1 MKTIKQ
7 YKKHTSILLVT
18 ILISI
23 TGYTAYFINKNIN
36 INQSFIVDKKDLYF
50 SKLPSNFQDYKIL
63 QITDLHSM
71 EFDKDNKTLIYTIDK
86 LSPDVIFVTGD
97 MFSSSEL
104 KKEDNTY
111 NRDFDEESLP
121 GFQLLKNL
129 SQKYEII
136 YSTGNH
142 EEGIDSIFN
151 GKDWSLRNRYKDNAY
166 NRYIN
171 KLSNL
176 GIKFVDN
183 TYTTIQRGNQS
194 INVYGIYYYFLDEYA
209 KGNIPKG
216 DKDLDFLNTVDKNK
230 FNILL
235 SHNPTGAQTLKN
247 YEFDLVFSGHVH
259 GGIIRFFNKGLLD
272 PARKFFPKYNK
283 GLYEVGNTQLFV
295 STGLGNTKFMRINNS
310 PELNLI
316 TLKSK

>member
-1 MKTIKQ
+1 MRNF
-7 YKKHTSILLVT
+7 KKHIGLFSIIILVF
-18 ILISI
+18 IVA
-23 TGYTAYFINKNIN
+23 YTAYFINKNN
-36 INQSFIVDKKDLYF
+36 IANQSFIVNKQNISF
-50 SKLPSNFQDYKIL
+50 SSLPSNFNDYKIL
-63 QITDLHSM
+63 EIADLHSM
-71 EFDKDNKTLIYTIDK
+71 KFGENNEKLISEIDK
-86 LSPDVIFVTGD
+86 LSPDIIFVTGD
-97 MFSSSEL
+97 MFSAYQF
-104 KKEDNTY
+104 KKDDGTY
-111 NRDFDEESLP
+111 NRDYNEESLP

-176 GIKFVDN
+176 GVKFVDN

-235 SHNPTGAQTLKN
+235 SHNPTGAQTLKD